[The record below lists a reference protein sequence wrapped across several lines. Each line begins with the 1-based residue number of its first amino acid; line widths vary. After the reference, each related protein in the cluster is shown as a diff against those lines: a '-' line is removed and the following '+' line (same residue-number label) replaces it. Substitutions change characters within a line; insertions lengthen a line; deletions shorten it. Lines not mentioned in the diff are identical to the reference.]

1 MPSLHDRKPLPGS
14 PDSRAL
20 PDFRAV
26 KNSRARPCPA
36 GDENRR
42 EEHRGEPHSG
52 EDHSGEDHSGENHGA
67 NQPHH
72 DRAGA
77 GSFDTAYSF
86 DPAGP
91 FDEQAVASLA
101 RALGHPARVRIL
113 LLLLQ
118 RSECVGCDIV
128 DDAGLAQSTIS
139 EHLRLLKQAGLVT
152 AQPSPPHTCYRLN
165 GAVLAPLIAMLQALS
180 RSPNAPSEADPCND
194 TGSICF
200 RWDGAS
206 QRQR

>member
-1 MPSLHDRKPLPGS
+1 MPSLHDRKPLPRS

-20 PDFRAV
+20 PDFRAL
-26 KNSRARPCPA
+26 NDSRARPCPA
-36 GDENRR
+36 GDGNGR
-42 EEHRGEPHSG
+42 EEHRGEVHS
-52 EDHSGEDHSGENHGA
+52 SEDHSGENHGA
-67 NQPHH
+67 DQPHH

-77 GSFDTAYSF
+77 GFF
-86 DPAGP
+86 DPAGS